1 MHIAKSHA
9 DNPPSTCDGLPQTR
23 PKQHIWSPLPQVP
36 FQGPPKH
43 KHSISISIA
52 SITGQP
58 HPGELE
64 YFFRHSSLEPSRE
77 IVPPF

>member
-1 MHIAKSHA
+1 MHIAKGHL

-43 KHSISISIA
+43 KAKA
-52 SITGQP
+52 SIMGHGAAGAHSWP
-58 HPGELE
+58 LE
-64 YFFRHSSLEPSRE
+64 YFFRRSSLGPSRE
-77 IVPPF
+77 VAPPL